1 MIEQIINNPE
11 LEKYAVNIRAGQT
24 IFLEGDDSQD
34 LYILVSGRVDIIK
47 GNTKIAET
55 SEPGS
60 IIGEMSF
67 LLGESRT
74 ASVKAREDIKVLRIP
89 KEEASVFLENFPHV
103 TAEISRLLARRLEE
117 TSTIMFGLREFTDHL
132 PDAVI
137 HTNKDGE
144 ILTWN
149 RAAEKVYGREW
160 AQINVKG
167 ISEIF
172 EDQTEYTDFFDQARA
187 GVPIKEKVFKTR
199 HPEKGMR
206 FISTSTTIL
215 YDGHHN
221 FQGILSTGRD
231 VTEIKK
237 LEWRYKWT
245 KRWVVP
251 VLCSFLI
258 LIAAVF
264 YGFPYFSKGYETV
277 DVTKRD
283 LRDLLAKDYL
293 LLNSLIVEPFAA
305 RDRHKTTEIM
315 KEFFDIQES
324 KRKPVTGLVL
334 LDNDKRVFDSFSILD
349 GIESH
354 EFVGQNYTGIPF
366 RGEESSPHKVITL
379 YRSVKGSPMGRRG
392 IEIAFELI
400 RNKEKIGWLILQM
413 DVELLKSEYGIY
425 ARTLQMFEF
434 KRP

>member
-1 MIEQIINNPE
+1 MIDQIIKNPE
-11 LEKYAVNIRAGQT
+11 LEAYAVNVRAGQT

-34 LYILVSGRVDIIK
+34 LYILVSGKVDIIK

-74 ASVKAREDIKVLRIP
+74 ATVKAKEDIKVLRIP
-89 KEEASVFLENFPHV
+89 KEEAGVFLERFPYV
-103 TAEISRLLARRLEE
+103 TAEISRVLARRLEE
-117 TSTIMFGLREFTDHL
+117 TSTIMFGLREFTDQL

-137 HTNKDGE
+137 HTDKDGE

-149 RAAEKVYGREW
+149 RAAEIVYGREL
-160 AQINVKG
+160 AQVQTKG
-167 ISEIF
+167 IGEIF
-172 EDQTEYTDFFDQARA
+172 EDQEEYRAFFDQSKA
-187 GVPIKEKVFKTR
+187 GVPIKEKVIKTR
-199 HPEKGMR
+199 HPDKGIR

-221 FQGILSTGRD
+221 FQGVLSTGRD

-237 LEWRYKWT
+237 LEKRYRWT
-245 KRWVVP
+245 KRWLVP
-251 VLCSFLI
+251 VLCSLLI

-293 LLNSLIVEPFAA
+293 LLHSLIVEPFAL
-305 RDRHKTTEIM
+305 RDRQKTNEIM

-324 KRKPVTGLVL
+324 KKKPVTGLVL
-334 LDNDKRVFDSFSILD
+334 LDNDKRVFNSYSISED
-349 GIESH
+349 IDSH
-354 EFVGQNYTGIPF
+354 EFVGHSYTGIPF
-366 RGEESSPHKVITL
+366 RGEENSPHKVIIL
-379 YRSVKGSPMGRRG
+379 YRSNKGNPMGRRG
-392 IEIAFELI
+392 IEIAFELLKD
-400 RNKEKIGWLILQM
+400 RKRIGWLILQM
-413 DVELLKSEYGIY
+413 DVGLLRSEYGIN